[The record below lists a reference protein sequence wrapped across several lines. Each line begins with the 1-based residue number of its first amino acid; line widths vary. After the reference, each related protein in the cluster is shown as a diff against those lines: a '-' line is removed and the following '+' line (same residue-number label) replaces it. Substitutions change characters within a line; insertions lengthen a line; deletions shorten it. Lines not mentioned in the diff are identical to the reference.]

1 MSRKNKHGHGGDDSA
16 TFEEKELEILRETV
30 DLVEK
35 QKGEKIIQDPKI
47 QKVISIVEKFIA
59 DKKLVCYGGTA
70 INNILPEDAQFYNK
84 DIELPDYD
92 FYSDNALDCAKELA
106 DIYYKA
112 GYEDVEAKS
121 GVHHGTYKVF
131 VNFTGI
137 ADITQMEPALFKAI
151 SREAI
156 IKKNIRYAPPD
167 FLRMAMYLELSR
179 PDGDVSRWEKVQKRL
194 TLLNTHYPLKG
205 YDCDKIE
212 YQRGFEGST
221 SENTGEI
228 SASRTRS
235 RSRSKSRSKTA
246 TATATATAS
255 RSVKRGG
262 SGGGSGSV
270 KALKRDA
277 IKNVIRKYHHLGA
290 YMKHLYNSVPS
301 HEEKHGDFT
310 YKLEEDK
317 LTRRYR
323 LVAIYERFLGKDD
336 EFVLYSMKRTDL
348 DPDASPS
355 KTATASRSRSRSA
368 SPSRSATKSAS
379 KSAGR
384 SASPSKTATASRS
397 RSRSRSA
404 SPSKSATKSASKS
417 PSRSPAYEMSKSN
430 LSYSSH
436 REKELA
442 ETDVYNIVRRVFIK
456 NKAVFFGGYANILYS
471 RYMPK
476 HQRRI
481 IQKIPDFDVL
491 SEDPR
496 HLCEAVIHEL
506 TAHKYTGVKFTKH
519 AGVGEVISE
528 HYDIRIGDEVIAFLY
543 KPLACHS
550 YNTIRIHGD
559 GGSGGGDNIR
569 IATID
574 TMLSFYLAFIY
585 ADRVYYDT
593 NRILCMSQF
602 LFDVQR
608 HNRLKQTG
616 LLKRFSI
623 NCYGEQPT
631 LESMRFEKTKKYEE
645 LKGKR
650 DSREFEEWFLRYIPY
665 EHAKAAKTGAKGAKG
680 AKGTTKTRKRK
691 TTKE

>member
-1 MSRKNKHGHGGDDSA
+1 MSDLLLRGGARDDANADKKMS
-16 TFEEKELEILRETV
+16 FEEKELEILREAV

-35 QKGEKIIQDPKI
+35 RKGAAVIKDPKVQEI
-47 QKVISIVEKFIA
+47 ISIVEKFIA

-92 FYSDNALDCAKELA
+92 FYSDKALDHAKELA

-151 SREAI
+151 SRDSI
-156 IKKNIRYAPPD
+156 IKKGISYAPPD

-212 YQRGFEGST
+212 YQRGFEGETAS
-221 SENTGEI
+221 NTGEI
-228 SASRTRS
+228 SISRKRGATSTRSSSRS
-235 RSRSKSRSKTA
+235 RSRTI
-246 TATATATAS
+246 
-255 RSVKRGG
+255 KRGG
-262 SGGGSGSV
+262 ANNGSA
-270 KALKRDA
+270 KARKREA
-277 IKNVIRKYHHLGA
+277 IREIMKKYKGLDS
-290 YMKHLYNSVPS
+290 YMKHLFYGVRS
-301 HEEKHGDFT
+301 HEEKIGDFKYT
-310 YKLEEDK
+310 VEEDK

-323 LVAIYERFLGKDD
+323 LIAAYERLFGDDD
-336 EFVLYSMKRTDL
+336 EYVLYSMKTRDL
-348 DPDASPS
+348 D
-355 KTATASRSRSRSA
+355 TEATPTPTPMPNR
-368 SPSRSATKSAS
+368 
-379 KSAGR
+379 
-384 SASPSKTATASRS
+384 SRS
-397 RSRSRSA
+397 RSRSRDREYSIN
-404 SPSKSATKSASKS
+404 KSQI
-417 PSRSPAYEMSKSN
+417 
-430 LSYSSH
+430 SYSSH

-442 ETDVYNIVRRVFIK
+442 ETDIYNIVRDVFIK
-456 NKAVFFGGYANILYS
+456 NRAVFFGGYANILYS

-481 IQKIPDFDVL
+481 VQKIPDFDIL
-491 SEDPR
+491 SENPHD
-496 HLCEAVIHEL
+496 LCDEVVREL
-506 TAHKYTGVKFTKH
+506 TAHKYTNVKYTKH

-528 HYDIRIGDEVIAFLY
+528 HYDIRVGDEVIAFLY

-550 YNTIRIHGD
+550 YNTIRINSDGD
-559 GGSGGGDNIR
+559 SRGGRGGRGESIR

-585 ADRVYYDT
+585 ADRVYYDI

-602 LFDVQR
+602 LFDVQQ

-616 LLKRFSI
+616 LLRRFSI
-623 NCYGEQPT
+623 NCYGKQPT
-631 LESMRFEKTKKYEE
+631 LESMRFEKTAKYEE

-650 DSREFEEWFLRYIPY
+650 ESREFEEWFLRYVPY
-665 EHAKAAKTGAKGAKG
+665 ENTSLRKNKIAK
-680 AKGTTKTRKRK
+680 KTRRRNKK
-691 TTKE
+691 NE

>member
-1 MSRKNKHGHGGDDSA
+1 MSDLLLRGGARHDANADKKIS
-16 TFEEKELEILRETV
+16 FEEKELEILREAV

-35 QKGEKIIQDPKI
+35 RKGAAVIKDPKVQEI
-47 QKVISIVEKFIA
+47 ISIVEKFIA
-59 DKKLVCYGGTA
+59 DKKLICYGGTA

-92 FYSDNALDCAKELA
+92 FYSDKALDHAKELA

-151 SREAI
+151 SRDSI
-156 IKKNIRYAPPD
+156 IKKGISYAPPD

-212 YQRGFEGST
+212 YQRGFEGETAS
-221 SENTGEI
+221 NTGEI
-228 SASRTRS
+228 SISRKRGATATRSSSRS
-235 RSRSKSRSKTA
+235 RSRTI
-246 TATATATAS
+246 
-255 RSVKRGG
+255 KRGG
-262 SGGGSGSV
+262 ANNGSA
-270 KALKRDA
+270 KARKREA
-277 IKNVIRKYHHLGA
+277 IREIMKKYKGLDS
-290 YMKHLYNSVPS
+290 YMKHLFYGVRS
-301 HEEKHGDFT
+301 HEETIGDFKYT
-310 YKLEEDK
+310 VEEDK

-323 LVAIYERFLGKDD
+323 LIATYKRLFGDDD
-336 EFVLYSMKRTDL
+336 EYILYSMKMRDL
-348 DPDASPS
+348 D
-355 KTATASRSRSRSA
+355 TEATPTPTPNR
-368 SPSRSATKSAS
+368 
-379 KSAGR
+379 
-384 SASPSKTATASRS
+384 SRS
-397 RSRSRSA
+397 RSRSRDREYSVN
-404 SPSKSATKSASKS
+404 KSQV
-417 PSRSPAYEMSKSN
+417 
-430 LSYSSH
+430 SYSSH

-442 ETDVYNIVRRVFIK
+442 ETDIYNIVRDVFIK
-456 NKAVFFGGYANILYS
+456 NRAVFFGGYANILYS

-481 IQKIPDFDVL
+481 VQKIPDFDIL
-491 SEDPR
+491 SENPR
-496 HLCEAVIHEL
+496 DLCDEVVREL
-506 TAHKYTGVKFTKH
+506 TAHKYTNVKYTKH

-528 HYDIRIGDEVIAFLY
+528 HYDIRVGDEVIAFLY

-550 YNTIRIHGD
+550 YNTIRINSDGD
-559 GGSGGGDNIR
+559 SRGGLGGRGESIR

-585 ADRVYYDT
+585 ADRVYYDI

-602 LFDVQR
+602 LFDVQQ

-616 LLKRFSI
+616 LLRRFSI
-623 NCYGEQPT
+623 NCYGKQPT
-631 LESMRFEKTKKYEE
+631 LESMRFEKTAKYEE

-650 DSREFEEWFLRYIPY
+650 DSREFEEWFLRYVPY
-665 EHAKAAKTGAKGAKG
+665 ENTSLRKNKIAK
-680 AKGTTKTRKRK
+680 KTRRRNKK
-691 TTKE
+691 NE

>member
-1 MSRKNKHGHGGDDSA
+1 MSESIYGGGHAKDKHTNRHDANDDMS
-16 TFEEKELEILRETV
+16 FEEKELEILREAV

-35 QKGEKIIQDPKI
+35 RKGEKVIQDPKVQEI
-47 QKVISIVEKFIA
+47 ISIVEKFIA

-92 FYSDNALDCAKELA
+92 FYSDKALDHAKELA

-151 SREAI
+151 SRDAI
-156 IKKNIRYAPPD
+156 IKKGIRYAPPD

-212 YQRGFEGST
+212 YQRGFDGANASK
-221 SENTGEI
+221 TGEI
-228 SASRTRS
+228 SISRKRSASSTPSRSRSRTRTRS
-235 RSRSKSRSKTA
+235 RTRMTM
-246 TATATATAS
+246 
-255 RSVKRGG
+255 KRGG
-262 SGGGSGSV
+262 ADGDSV
-270 KALKRDA
+270 KARKREA
-277 IKNVIRKYHHLGA
+277 IRQIMKKYKSLDT
-290 YMKHLYNSVPS
+290 YMKHLYHGVRS
-301 HEEKHGDFT
+301 HEEKIGDFK
-310 YKLEEDK
+310 YLLEEDK
-317 LTRRYR
+317 VTHRYR
-323 LVAIYERFLGKDD
+323 LIARYERFFGKDD
-336 EFVLYSMKRTDL
+336 EYVLYSIKSRELDADATPTPRPERT
-348 DPDASPS
+348 
-355 KTATASRSRSRSA
+355 R
-368 SPSRSATKSAS
+368 
-379 KSAGR
+379 
-384 SASPSKTATASRS
+384 SRS
-397 RSRSRSA
+397 RSRSRSRTRDQQDDKY
-404 SPSKSATKSASKS
+404 SPKEYSVD
-417 PSRSPAYEMSKSN
+417 RSQV
-430 LSYSSH
+430 SYSSQ

-442 ETDVYNIVRRVFIK
+442 ETDIYNIVRRVFIK
-456 NKAVFFGGYANILYS
+456 HRAVFFGGYANILYS

-491 SEDPR
+491 SENPR
-496 HLCEAVIHEL
+496 ELCEEVVREL
-506 TAHKYTGVKFTKH
+506 TAHKYTDVKYTKH

-528 HYDIRIGDEVIAFLY
+528 HYDIRVGDEVVAFLY

-550 YNTIRIHGD
+550 YNTIKINADGD
-559 GGSGGGDNIR
+559 SRSAHSESIR

-585 ADRVYYDT
+585 ADRVYYDI

-602 LFDVQR
+602 LFDVQQ
-608 HNRLKQTG
+608 HNRLKQHG
-616 LLKRFSI
+616 LLRRFSI
-623 NCYGEQPT
+623 NCYGKQPT
-631 LESMRFEKTKKYEE
+631 LESMRSQKTAKYEE

-650 DSREFEEWFLRYIPY
+650 GTREFEEWFLRYIPY
-665 EHAKAAKTGAKGAKG
+665 EHANKGVK
-680 AKGTTKTRKRK
+680 KTRKTRK
-691 TTKE
+691 

>member
-1 MSRKNKHGHGGDDSA
+1 MSNDEKMEGGSNKSNHSGDNKVS
-16 TFEEKELEILRETV
+16 FEEKELDILRDAV

-35 QKGEKIIQDPKI
+35 RKGEKVIQDPKVQEI
-47 QKVISIVEKFIA
+47 ISIVEKFIA

-92 FYSDNALDCAKELA
+92 FYSDNALDHAKELA

-137 ADITQMEPALFKAI
+137 ADITNMEPALFNAI
-151 SREAI
+151 SRDAI
-156 IKKNIRYAPPD
+156 VKKDIRYAPPD

-212 YQRGFEGST
+212 YQRGFDGATAS
-221 SENTGEI
+221 NTGEVSI
-228 SASRTRS
+228 SKTRS
-235 RSRSKSRSKTA
+235 RSRSKSKTQSVS
-246 TATATATAS
+246 TAS
-255 RSVKRGG
+255 ASRTRTVKRGG
-262 SGGGSGSV
+262 GGGSI
-270 KALKRDA
+270 KALKRKA
-277 IKNVIRKYHHLGA
+277 VSQIIKKYRGLDA
-290 YMKHLYNSVPS
+290 YMKHLYHAVSS
-301 HEEKHGDFT
+301 HEEIIGDFK
-310 YKLEEDK
+310 YSIEEDK
-317 LTRRYR
+317 LTHRYR
-323 LVAIYERFLGKDD
+323 LIAIYERLFGKDD
-336 EFVLYSMKRTDL
+336 EFVLYSMKAKVLDADATLSPDPGKSKPRSHKTKKKADTEDTD
-348 DPDASPS
+348 DKEEEEYSVN
-355 KTATASRSRSRSA
+355 
-368 SPSRSATKSAS
+368 KSHV
-379 KSAGR
+379 
-384 SASPSKTATASRS
+384 
-397 RSRSRSA
+397 
-404 SPSKSATKSASKS
+404 
-417 PSRSPAYEMSKSN
+417 
-430 LSYSSH
+430 SYSSN
-436 REKELA
+436 REKELT
-442 ETDVYNIVRRVFIK
+442 ETDIYNIVRDVFIK
-456 NKAVFFGGYANILYS
+456 NRAVFFGGYANILYS

-481 IQKIPDFDVL
+481 VQKTPDFDIL

-496 HLCEAVIHEL
+496 ELCEEVVREL
-506 TAHKYTGVKFTKH
+506 TAHKYTGVKYTKH

-528 HYDIRIGDEVIAFLY
+528 HYDIRVGDEVIAFLY

-550 YNTIRIHGD
+550 YNTIRIDSGEGGKSGD
-559 GGSGGGDNIR
+559 VTIR

-585 ADRVYYDT
+585 ADRVYYDI

-602 LFDVQR
+602 LFDVQQ

-616 LLKRFSI
+616 LLRRFSI
-623 NCYGEQPT
+623 NCYGKQPT
-631 LESMRFEKTKKYEE
+631 LESMRFEKTEKYEE

-665 EHAKAAKTGAKGAKG
+665 EHASADAVKTVK
-680 AKGTTKTRKRK
+680 TVNKTRKARK
-691 TTKE
+691 

>member
-1 MSRKNKHGHGGDDSA
+1 MPELILHGGAGRDVTPDKKIS
-16 TFEEKELEILRETV
+16 FEEKELEILRNAV

-35 QKGEKIIQDPKI
+35 RKGEKIIQDPKVQDI
-47 QKVISIVEKFIA
+47 ISIVEKFIA

-70 INNILPEDAQFYNK
+70 INNILPADAQFYNK

-92 FYSDNALDCAKELA
+92 FYSDKALDHAKELA

-151 SREAI
+151 SRDAI

-212 YQRGFEGST
+212 YQRGFDGATAS
-221 SENTGEI
+221 NTGEI
-228 SASRTRS
+228 SISRKRETPDRRS
-235 RSRSKSRSKTA
+235 RSRSRTHTRTNTVSRSRT
-246 TATATATAS
+246 
-255 RSVKRGG
+255 VKRGG
-262 SGGGSGSV
+262 GGSSAKSHKREAIRQIV
-270 KALKRDA
+270 K
-277 IKNVIRKYHHLGA
+277 KYKGLDA
-290 YMKHLYNSVPS
+290 YMKHLFYAVKS
-301 HEEKHGDFT
+301 HEETIGDFKYT
-310 YKLEEDK
+310 VEEDK
-317 LTRRYR
+317 LTHRYR
-323 LVAIYERFLGKDD
+323 LIATYERLFGDDD
-336 EFVLYSMKRTDL
+336 EFVLYSMKSREL
-348 DPDASPS
+348 DAS
-355 KTATASRSRSRSA
+355 AT
-368 SPSRSATKSAS
+368 PT
-379 KSAGR
+379 
-384 SASPSKTATASRS
+384 PNSRS
-397 RSRSRSA
+397 RSRSRSRDPKEY
-404 SPSKSATKSASKS
+404 SVDKT
-417 PSRSPAYEMSKSN
+417 EV
-430 LSYSSH
+430 SYSGD

-442 ETDVYNIVRRVFIK
+442 QSDIYTIVRDVFIK
-456 NKAVFFGGYANILYS
+456 NRAVFFGGYANILYS

-496 HLCEAVIHEL
+496 ELCEEVVREL
-506 TAHKYTGVKFTKH
+506 TAHKYTGVKYTKH
-519 AGVGEVISE
+519 AGIGEVISE
-528 HYDIRIGDEVIAFLY
+528 HYDIRVGDEVIAFLY

-550 YNTIRIHGD
+550 YNTIRIHTNSDKGK
-559 GGSGGGDNIR
+559 SGESIR

-585 ADRVYYDT
+585 ADRVYYDI

-602 LFDVQR
+602 LFDVQQ

-616 LLKRFSI
+616 LLRRFSI
-623 NCYGEQPT
+623 NCYGKQPT
-631 LESMRFEKTKKYEE
+631 LESMRFEKTAKYEE
-645 LKGKR
+645 LKENRG
-650 DSREFEEWFLRYIPY
+650 SREFEEWFLRYVPY
-665 EHAKAAKTGAKGAKG
+665 EHASAGVREKTTAKN
-680 AKGTTKTRKRK
+680 TRKVRK
-691 TTKE
+691 

>member
-1 MSRKNKHGHGGDDSA
+1 MDGGSSKNKEHDDDKNMS
-16 TFEEKELEILRETV
+16 FEEKELEILRNAV

-35 QKGEKIIQDPKI
+35 RKGEKVIQDPKVQEI
-47 QKVISIVEKFIA
+47 ISIVEKFIA

-70 INNILPEDAQFYNK
+70 INNILPDDAQFYNK

-151 SREAI
+151 SRDAI

-212 YQRGFEGST
+212 FQRGFDGATKS
-221 SENTGEI
+221 NTGEVSI
-228 SASRTRS
+228 SRTRS
-235 RSRSKSRSKTA
+235 RSRSQSRSK
-246 TATATATAS
+246 S
-255 RSVKRGG
+255 RTITVKRGG
-262 SGGGSGSV
+262 SKRDYDDDEQSV
-270 KALKRDA
+270 KSHRRDA
-277 IKNVIRKYHHLGA
+277 IRQIMNKYHSLAA
-290 YMKHLYNSVPS
+290 YMKRLYHSVSS
-301 HEEKHGDFT
+301 HEETLGDFK
-310 YKLEEDK
+310 YSIEEDK
-317 LTRRYR
+317 LTHRYR
-323 LVAIYERFLGKDD
+323 LIAIYERLFGKDD
-336 EFVLYSMKRTDL
+336 EFVLYSMKARDL
-348 DPDASPS
+348 DPTTTPSPS
-355 KTATASRSRSRSA
+355 KSRSRSL
-368 SPSRSATKSAS
+368 
-379 KSAGR
+379 
-384 SASPSKTATASRS
+384 SRS
-397 RSRSRSA
+397 RYHSRSEPNVPEYSI
-404 SPSKSATKSASKS
+404 K
-417 PSRSPAYEMSKSN
+417 KSN
-430 LSYSSH
+430 ISYRGN

-442 ETDVYNIVRRVFIK
+442 ETDIYKIVRNVFIA
-456 NKAVFFGGYANILYS
+456 NRAVFFGGYANILYS
-471 RYMPK
+471 RYMPR

-481 IQKIPDFDVL
+481 VREIPDFDIL

-496 HLCEAVIHEL
+496 KLCEEVVREL
-506 TAHKYTGVKFTKH
+506 TEHKYTGVKYTKH

-550 YNTIRIHGD
+550 YNTIRI
-559 GGSGGGDNIR
+559 DNEIIR

-585 ADRVYYDT
+585 ADRVYYDI

-602 LFDVQR
+602 LFDVQQ

-616 LLKRFSI
+616 LLRRFSI
-623 NCYGEQPT
+623 NCYGKQPT
-631 LESMRFEKTKKYEE
+631 LDMMRFEKTRKYEE

-650 DSREFEEWFLRYIPY
+650 GSREFEEWFLRYIPY
-665 EHAKAAKTGAKGAKG
+665 ENAGAGTKAKAKNAK
-680 AKGTTKTRKRK
+680 KTVKK
-691 TTKE
+691 SQK

>member
-1 MSRKNKHGHGGDDSA
+1 MSNEENMEGGKNKSKHNGDNKVS
-16 TFEEKELEILRETV
+16 FEEKELEILRDAV

-35 QKGEKIIQDPKI
+35 RKGEKVIQDPKVQEI
-47 QKVISIVEKFIA
+47 ISIVEKFIA

-92 FYSDNALDCAKELA
+92 FYSDNALDHAKELT

-137 ADITQMEPALFKAI
+137 ADITNMEPALFNAI
-151 SREAI
+151 SRDAI
-156 IKKNIRYAPPD
+156 VKKNIRYAPPD

-205 YDCDKIE
+205 YECDKIE
-212 YQRGFEGST
+212 YQRGFDGATAS
-221 SENTGEI
+221 NTGEVSI
-228 SASRTRS
+228 SKTRSKS
-235 RSRSKSRSKTA
+235 RSRSKSKTR
-246 TATATATAS
+246 TSTAS
-255 RSVKRGG
+255 TASTASASRTRTVKRGG
-262 SGGGSGSV
+262 AGGSV
-270 KALKRDA
+270 KALKRKA
-277 IKNVIRKYHHLGA
+277 ISQIIKKYHSLDS
-290 YMKHLYNSVPS
+290 YMKHLYHAVSS
-301 HEEKHGDFT
+301 HEETIGDFK
-310 YKLEEDK
+310 YSIEEDK
-317 LTRRYR
+317 LTHRYR
-323 LVAIYERFLGKDD
+323 LIATYERLFGEDD
-336 EFVLYSMKRTDL
+336 EFVLYSMKAKIL
-348 DPDASPS
+348 DAEEDKHTEAVP
-355 KTATASRSRSRSA
+355 R
-368 SPSRSATKSAS
+368 
-379 KSAGR
+379 
-384 SASPSKTATASRS
+384 
-397 RSRSRSA
+397 
-404 SPSKSATKSASKS
+404 PSKSRYKSKS
-417 PSRSPAYEMSKSN
+417 RSHKTKETSDKEEEQYSVNKSHV
-430 LSYSSH
+430 SYSSN

-442 ETDVYNIVRRVFIK
+442 ETDIYNIVRDVFIK
-456 NKAVFFGGYANILYS
+456 NRAVFFGGYANILYS

-481 IQKIPDFDVL
+481 VQKIPDFDIL

-496 HLCEAVIHEL
+496 ELCEEVVREL
-506 TAHKYTGVKFTKH
+506 TAHKYTDVKYTKH

-528 HYDIRIGDEVIAFLY
+528 HYDIRVGDEVIAFLY

-550 YNTIRIHGD
+550 YNTIRIDSGE
-559 GGSGGGDNIR
+559 GGKSGGVTIR

-585 ADRVYYDT
+585 ADRVYYDI

-602 LFDVQR
+602 LFDVQQ

-616 LLKRFSI
+616 LLRRFSI
-623 NCYGEQPT
+623 NCYGKQPT

-650 DSREFEEWFLRYIPY
+650 DSREFDEWFLRYIPY
-665 EHAKAAKTGAKGAKG
+665 EHASADAVKAVN
-680 AKGTTKTRKRK
+680 KTRKTRK
-691 TTKE
+691 TRK

>member
-1 MSRKNKHGHGGDDSA
+1 MITPNEENMEGGGGNKSKHSGDNKVS
-16 TFEEKELEILRETV
+16 FEDKELEILRDAV

-35 QKGEKIIQDPKI
+35 RKGAEIIQDPKVQDI
-47 QKVISIVEKFIA
+47 ISIVEKFIA
-59 DKKLVCYGGTA
+59 NKKLVCYGGTA

-92 FYSDNALDCAKELA
+92 FYSDNALDHAKELA

-137 ADITQMEPALFKAI
+137 ADITHMEPALFKAI

-156 IKKNIRYAPPD
+156 VKKNILYAPPD

-194 TLLNTHYPLKG
+194 TLLNAHYPLKG

-212 YQRGFEGST
+212 YQRGFDGATLS
-221 SENTGEI
+221 NTGEVSI
-228 SASRTRS
+228 SKTRS
-235 RSRSKSRSKTA
+235 KSQSKSRSKS
-246 TATATATAS
+246 AS
-255 RSVKRGG
+255 EPASPSRTPSQSRTRTVKRGG
-262 SGGGSGSV
+262 GGSV
-270 KALKRDA
+270 KALKRKA
-277 IKNVIRKYHHLGA
+277 VTQIIKKYHSLDS
-290 YMKHLYNSVPS
+290 YMKHLYHAVSS
-301 HEEKHGDFT
+301 HEETVGDFK
-310 YKLEEDK
+310 YSIEEDK
-317 LTRRYR
+317 LTHRYR
-323 LVAIYERFLGKDD
+323 LIATYERLFGKDD
-336 EFVLYSMKRTDL
+336 NFVLYSMNAKVL
-348 DPDASPS
+348 DAEADKDAEASPS
-355 KTATASRSRSRSA
+355 
-368 SPSRSATKSAS
+368 PI
-379 KSAGR
+379 
-384 SASPSKTATASRS
+384 
-397 RSRSRSA
+397 
-404 SPSKSATKSASKS
+404 PSKSRSKSKTKSKKRTSDKEEYSVNKS
-417 PSRSPAYEMSKSN
+417 RI
-430 LSYSSH
+430 SYSSN

-442 ETDVYNIVRRVFIK
+442 ETDIYNIVRDVFIK
-456 NKAVFFGGYANILYS
+456 NRAVFFGGYANILYS

-481 IQKIPDFDVL
+481 VQKIPDFDIL

-496 HLCEAVIHEL
+496 ELCEEVVREL
-506 TAHKYTGVKFTKH
+506 TAHKYTGVKYTKH

-528 HYDIRIGDEVIAFLY
+528 HYDIRVGDEVIAFLY

-550 YNTIRIHGD
+550 YNTIRIDSGE
-559 GGSGGGDNIR
+559 GGKSGSMTIR

-585 ADRVYYDT
+585 ADRVYYDI

-602 LFDVQR
+602 LFDVQQ

-616 LLKRFSI
+616 LLRRFSI
-623 NCYGEQPT
+623 NCYGKQPT

-665 EHAKAAKTGAKGAKG
+665 EHVSVGTAK
-680 AKGTTKTRKRK
+680 KTRKMRK
-691 TTKE
+691 

>member
-1 MSRKNKHGHGGDDSA
+1 MPHNKEDGQEIEPDISYD
-16 TFEEKELEILRETV
+16 EKELEILRDAV
-30 DLVEK
+30 DIVEK
-35 QKGEKIIQDPKI
+35 KKGEAITRDPKVKKI
-47 QKVISIVEKFIA
+47 ISIVEDFIA
-59 DKKLVCYGGTA
+59 NKKLVCYGGTA

-84 DIELPDYD
+84 DLELPDYD
-92 FYSDNALDCAKELA
+92 FYSDKALDHAKELA

-137 ADITQMEPALFKAI
+137 ADITQMDPALFKAI
-151 SREAI
+151 SRDAI
-156 IKKNIRYAPPD
+156 IKNGIRYAPPD

-194 TLLNTHYPLKG
+194 TLLNNHYPLKG

-212 YQRGFEGST
+212 YQRGFEGATKSN
-221 SENTGEI
+221 SGEI
-228 SASRTRS
+228 SISKT
-235 RSRSKSRSKTA
+235 RSKSASKSTARSHT
-246 TATATATAS
+246 
-255 RSVKRGG
+255 VKRGG
-262 SGGGSGSV
+262 GSSV

-277 IKNVIRKYHHLGA
+277 IRGVIRKYRHLGA
-290 YMKHLYNSVPS
+290 YMKHLFYAVPS
-301 HEEKHGDFT
+301 HEETIGDFN
-310 YKLEEDK
+310 YKLEEDT
-317 LTRRYR
+317 LTHRYR
-323 LVAIYERFLGKDD
+323 LIATYERLLGKDD
-336 EFVLYSMKRTDL
+336 EFVLYSMKHRDL
-348 DPDASPS
+348 DSTASASKSRSASASRSASESRSASRSASASASKS
-355 KTATASRSRSRSA
+355 KTATR
-368 SPSRSATKSAS
+368 S
-379 KSAGR
+379 KS
-384 SASPSKTATASRS
+384 
-397 RSRSRSA
+397 
-404 SPSKSATKSASKS
+404 KSHTPVYS
-417 PSRSPAYEMSKSN
+417 MSKSSV
-430 LSYSSH
+430 SYSSN

-442 ETDVYNIVRRVFIK
+442 ESDVYHIVRDVFIK
-456 NKAVFFGGYANILYS
+456 NRAVFFGGYANILYS

-481 IQKIPDFDVL
+481 VQKIPDFDVL

-496 HLCEAVIHEL
+496 ALCEAVVREL
-506 TAHKYTGVKFTKH
+506 TAHKYNDVKYTKH

-550 YNTIRIHGD
+550 YNTIRI
-559 GGSGGGDNIR
+559 DNESIR

-585 ADRVYYDT
+585 ADRIYYDI

-602 LFDVQR
+602 LFDVQQ

-631 LESMRFEKTKKYEE
+631 LESMRFEKTEKYEE

-650 DSREFEEWFLRYIPY
+650 GSREFEEWFLRYIPY
-665 EHAKAAKTGAKGAKG
+665 ENAGSGKKAVS
-680 AKGTTKTRKRK
+680 KTRKRK
-691 TTKE
+691 QKKE

>member
-137 ADITQMEPALFKAI
+137 ADITQMESALFKSI
-151 SREAI
+151 SRESI

-246 TATATATAS
+246 TATATAS

-262 SGGGSGSV
+262 GGGSDSV

-323 LVAIYERFLGKDD
+323 LVATYERFLGKDD

-348 DPDASPS
+348 DPDASAS
-355 KTATASRSRSRSA
+355 KTATASRSRS
-368 SPSRSATKSAS
+368 KSAS
-379 KSAGR
+379 ASR

-397 RSRSRSA
+397 RSRSASA
-404 SPSKSATKSASKS
+404 SPSKTATASRSASASPSRSATATKTKSATR
-417 PSRSPAYEMSKSN
+417 SRSPAYEMSKSN

-481 IQKIPDFDVL
+481 IQNIPDFDVL

-496 HLCEAVIHEL
+496 HLCEEVIHEL
-506 TAHKYTGVKFTKH
+506 TAHKYTGVKYTKH

-550 YNTIRIHGD
+550 YNTIRIHGGNGGGG
-559 GGSGGGDNIR
+559 GGSDNIR

-623 NCYGEQPT
+623 NCYGDQPT

-665 EHAKAAKTGAKGAKG
+665 EHAKAAKSAKSAKGAK
-680 AKGTTKTRKRK
+680 KTRKRK
-691 TTKE
+691 TAKD

>member
-1 MSRKNKHGHGGDDSA
+1 MSNEEKMEGGSKKSNHSGES
-16 TFEEKELEILRETV
+16 FEEKELEILRDAV

-35 QKGEKIIQDPKI
+35 RKGEKVTQDPKVQEI
-47 QKVISIVEKFIA
+47 ISIVEKFIA

-92 FYSDNALDCAKELA
+92 FYSDNALDHSKELA

-137 ADITQMEPALFKAI
+137 ADITNMEPALFKAI
-151 SREAI
+151 SRDAI
-156 IKKNIRYAPPD
+156 VKKNIRYAPPN

-194 TLLNTHYPLKG
+194 TLLNKHYPLKG

-212 YQRGFEGST
+212 YQRGFDGATT
-221 SENTGEI
+221 SNTGEVSI
-228 SASRTRS
+228 SKTRSKSKSKSASRSAASASAS
-235 RSRSKSRSKTA
+235 RSRT
-246 TATATATAS
+246 
-255 RSVKRGG
+255 VKRGG
-262 SGGGSGSV
+262 GDADGSA
-270 KALKRDA
+270 KALKRKA
-277 IKNVIRKYHHLGA
+277 ASQIIRKYRGLDA
-290 YMKHLYNSVPS
+290 YMKHLYHAVSS
-301 HEEKHGDFT
+301 HEETIGDFK
-310 YKLEEDK
+310 YSIEEDK
-317 LTRRYR
+317 LTHKYR
-323 LVAIYERFLGKDD
+323 LIATYERLFGKDD
-336 EFVLYSMKRTDL
+336 EFVLYSMKSKIL
-348 DPDASPS
+348 DPEAEAAPSPRPS
-355 KTATASRSRSRSA
+355 LSRSRSK
-368 SPSRSATKSAS
+368 SRSKS
-379 KSAGR
+379 KSR
-384 SASPSKTATASRS
+384 SHDKEEEEYSIN
-397 RSRSRSA
+397 
-404 SPSKSATKSASKS
+404 KSQV
-417 PSRSPAYEMSKSN
+417 
-430 LSYSSH
+430 SYSSN

-442 ETDVYNIVRRVFIK
+442 ETDIYNIVSDVFIK
-456 NKAVFFGGYANILYS
+456 HDAVFFGGYANILYS

-481 IQKIPDFDVL
+481 VQKIPDFDIL

-496 HLCEAVIHEL
+496 ELCEEVVRQL
-506 TAHKYTGVKFTKH
+506 TAHKYTGVKYTKH

-528 HYDIRIGDEVIAFLY
+528 HYDIRVGDEVIAFLY

-550 YNTIRIHGD
+550 YNTIRIDSGE
-559 GGSGGGDNIR
+559 GGKPGSMTIR

-585 ADRVYYDT
+585 ADRVYYDI

-602 LFDVQR
+602 LFDVQQ

-616 LLKRFSI
+616 LLRRFSI
-623 NCYGEQPT
+623 NCYGKQPT
-631 LESMRFEKTKKYEE
+631 LESMRFEKTEKYEE

-665 EHAKAAKTGAKGAKG
+665 EHVSADAVKTVN
-680 AKGTTKTRKRK
+680 KTRKARK
-691 TTKE
+691 TRK

>member
-1 MSRKNKHGHGGDDSA
+1 MPHKHRRGGHDDEDHA
-16 TFEEKELEILRETV
+16 TYDEKELEILREAV
-30 DLVEK
+30 DLMEK
-35 QKGEKIIQDPKI
+35 RKGAKIIQDPQVKKI
-47 QKVISIVEKFIA
+47 ISIVEDFIA

-92 FYSDNALDCAKELA
+92 FYSDNALDAAKELA

-151 SREAI
+151 SRDAI
-156 IKKNIRYAPPD
+156 IKKGIRYAPPD

-212 YQRGFEGST
+212 YQRGFGDGG
-221 SENTGEI
+221 NTGEV
-228 SASRTRS
+228 SVSRTRRTRSES
-235 RSRSKSRSKTA
+235 RSE
-246 TATATATAS
+246 S

-262 SGGGSGSV
+262 SGSGSGSDSGTA
-270 KALKRDA
+270 KSLKRKA
-277 IKNVIRKYHHLGA
+277 IMTVIRKYHGLGA
-290 YMKHLYNSVPS
+290 YLKQLYHAVPS
-301 HEEKHGDFT
+301 HEEELGDFKYT
-310 YKLEEDK
+310 VEEDK
-317 LTRRYR
+317 LTHKYR
-323 LVAIYERFLGKDD
+323 LIATYERFLGADD
-336 EFVLYSMKRTDL
+336 TFVLYSMKATDL
-348 DPDASPS
+348 DKDAEPSPGASPDQ
-355 KTATASRSRSRSA
+355 
-368 SPSRSATKSAS
+368 TK
-379 KSAGR
+379 G
-384 SASPSKTATASRS
+384 SRS
-397 RSRSRSA
+397 RSRSRSRR
-404 SPSKSATKSASKS
+404 TR
-417 PSRSPAYEMSKSN
+417 SRSPSPEYTVSKSS
-430 LSYSSH
+430 LSYKSD

-442 ETDVYNIVRRVFIK
+442 ETDVYNIVRDVFIK
-456 NKAVFFGGYANILYS
+456 NRAVFFGGYANILYS

-481 IQKIPDFDVL
+481 VQKIPDFDIL
-491 SEDPR
+491 SEEPR
-496 HLCEAVIHEL
+496 DLCEAVVREL
-506 TAHKYTGVKFTKH
+506 TAHKYTGVKYTKH

-559 GGSGGGDNIR
+559 GSAGKGESIR

-585 ADRVYYDT
+585 ADRVYYDVT
-593 NRILCMSQF
+593 RILCMSQF
-602 LFDVQR
+602 LFDVQQ

-616 LLKRFSI
+616 LLRRFSI
-623 NCYGEQPT
+623 NCYGKQPT

-645 LKGKR
+645 LKEKR

-665 EHAKAAKTGAKGAKG
+665 EHAAAAAGKANAK
-680 AKGTTKTRKRK
+680 KTRKRARK
-691 TTKE
+691 